1 MLLKAMKNE
10 TLTENGAKTYKSS
23 LNECLDLFALG
34 GAYRNRSEED
44 VIDLFTKAY
53 QQDEITALLTL
64 VYLRDIRG
72 NGQGER
78 RFFRTVLKNLAE
90 QNNDVVKTLIPF
102 VPYYGRWDD
111 LWCLLD
117 TPYKQS
123 VLTLVGQQ
131 LTQDVINL
139 DKGEEIS
146 LLGKWLPSENA
157 SSQET
162 KRLAKII
169 RKNSGLSPKQYRK
182 MLSELRAKI
191 DIVER
196 KMTQNQWS
204 EIEYDKLPSKAG
216 LQYRYAF
223 YRHDKERYK
232 EFMMPKDGQEVKVNA
247 DTLYPYE
254 IVKKVPFDYWSESA
268 MPIDDIER
276 ATLNNYWK
284 NIPDYINGDSTDAIA
299 VIDVSGSMSGTP
311 MEVAVSLGLYV
322 AERNKGKF
330 KNHFITFHSVPEL
343 VELDEN
349 DDFCSKVQKIKGADW
364 GGSTDLEATFD
375 LILNTAINY
384 NLPQS
389 ELPEILYII
398 SDMMF
403 DRIQGC
409 NTNNET
415 VIENAK
421 LKFEAAGYEIPHLV
435 FWNVDASMDSVPMIG
450 KDGYTLVS
458 GFSPS
463 IFEMVMTR
471 TTPEEFMNSV
481 IYSEHYQP
489 VLETLKNR

>member
-53 QQDEITALLTL
+53 QQDELTALLIL

-72 NGQGER
+72 GQGER

-117 TPYKQS
+117 TPYIQS

-131 LTQDVINL
+131 LTQDVMNL

-216 LQYRYAF
+216 LQYRNAF
-223 YRHDKERYK
+223 YRHDKDRYT
-232 EFMMPKDGQEVKVNA
+232 EFMMPKDGQSVKVNA
-247 DTLYPYE
+247 GTLYPYE
-254 IVKKVPFDYWSESA
+254 IVGKVPFDYWSESA

-330 KNHFITFHSVPEL
+330 KNHFITFHSFPEL

-349 DDFCSKVQKIKGADW
+349 DDFCSKVQKIKEADW

-403 DRIQGC
+403 DRIQGY
-409 NTNNET
+409 NRDNET

-421 LKFEAAGYEIPHLV
+421 LKFEAAGYKIPHLV
-435 FWNVDASMDSVPMIG
+435 FWNVDARMDSVPMIG

-481 IYSEHYQP
+481 IYSERYQP
-489 VLETLKNR
+489 VLEILKNR

>member
-53 QQDEITALLTL
+53 QQDELTALLIL

-72 NGQGER
+72 GQGER

-117 TPYKQS
+117 TPYIQS

-131 LTQDVINL
+131 LTQDVMNL

-169 RKNSGLSPKQYRK
+169 RKNSGLTPKQYRK

-216 LQYRYAF
+216 LQYRDAF
-223 YRHDKERYK
+223 YPHDKDRYT
-232 EFMMPKDGQEVKVNA
+232 EFMMPKDGQRVKVNA
-247 DTLYPYE
+247 GTLYPYE
-254 IVKKVPFDYWSESA
+254 IVGKVPFDYWSESA

-330 KNHFITFHSVPEL
+330 KNHFITFHSFPEL
-343 VELDEN
+343 IELDEN
-349 DDFCSKVQKIKGADW
+349 DDFCSKVQKIKEADW

-403 DRIQGC
+403 DQIQGY
-409 NTNNET
+409 NRDNET

-421 LKFEAAGYEIPHLV
+421 LKFEAAGYKIPHLV
-435 FWNVDASMDSVPMIG
+435 FWNVDARMDSVPMIG

-481 IYSEHYQP
+481 IYSERYQP

>member
-53 QQDEITALLTL
+53 QQDELTALLIL

-72 NGQGER
+72 GQGER

-117 TPYKQS
+117 TPYIQS

-131 LTQDVINL
+131 LTQDVMNL

-146 LLGKWLPSENA
+146 LLGKWLPSENT

-216 LQYRYAF
+216 LQYRDAF
-223 YRHDKERYK
+223 YRHDKDRYT
-232 EFMMPKDGQEVKVNA
+232 EFMMPKDGQSVKVNA
-247 DTLYPYE
+247 GTLYPYE
-254 IVKKVPFDYWSESA
+254 IVGKVPFDYWSESA

-330 KNHFITFHSVPEL
+330 KNHFITFHSFPEL
-343 VELDEN
+343 IELDEN
-349 DDFCSKVQKIKGADW
+349 DDFCSKVQKIKETEW

-403 DRIQGC
+403 DQIQGY
-409 NTNNET
+409 NRDNET

-421 LKFEAAGYEIPHLV
+421 LKFEVAGYKIPHLV
-435 FWNVDASMDSVPMIG
+435 FWNVDARMDSVPMIG

-481 IYSEHYQP
+481 IYSERYQP
-489 VLETLKNR
+489 VLEILKNR

>member
-53 QQDEITALLTL
+53 QQDELTALLIL

-72 NGQGER
+72 GQGER

-117 TPYKQS
+117 TPYIQS

-131 LTQDVINL
+131 LTQDVMNL

-169 RKNSGLSPKQYRK
+169 RKNSGLTPKQYRK

-204 EIEYDKLPSKAG
+204 EIKYDKLPSKAG
-216 LQYRYAF
+216 LQYRDAF
-223 YRHDKERYK
+223 YRHDKDRYT
-232 EFMMPKDGQEVKVNA
+232 EFMMPKDGQSVKVNA
-247 DTLYPYE
+247 GTLYPYE
-254 IVKKVPFDYWSESA
+254 IVGKVPFDYWSESA

-299 VIDVSGSMSGTP
+299 VIDVSGSMGGTP

-330 KNHFITFHSVPEL
+330 KNHFITFHSFPEL

-349 DDFCSKVQKIKGADW
+349 DDFCSKVQKIKEADW

-389 ELPEILYII
+389 EMPEILYII

-403 DRIQGC
+403 DQIQGY
-409 NTNNET
+409 NRDNET

-421 LKFEAAGYEIPHLV
+421 FKFEAAGYKIPHLV
-435 FWNVDASMDSVPMIG
+435 FWNVDARMDSVPMIG

-481 IYSEHYQP
+481 IYSERYQP
-489 VLETLKNR
+489 VLEILKNR

>member
-1 MLLKAMKNE
+1 MLLKAMQIE
-10 TLTENGAKTYKSS
+10 TLTEIGANTYKSS
-23 LNECLDLFALG
+23 LNECLDLFDLG

-53 QQDEITALLTL
+53 QQDELTALLIL

-72 NGQGER
+72 GQGER

-117 TPYKQS
+117 TPYIQS

-131 LTQDVINL
+131 LTQDVMNL

-216 LQYRYAF
+216 LQYRDAF
-223 YRHDKERYK
+223 YRHDKDRYT
-232 EFMMPKDGQEVKVNA
+232 EFMMPKDGQSVKVNA
-247 DTLYPYE
+247 GTLYPYE
-254 IVKKVPFDYWSESA
+254 IVGKVPFDYWSESA

-299 VIDVSGSMSGTP
+299 VIDVPGSMSGTP

-330 KNHFITFHSVPEL
+330 KNHFITFHSFPEL

-349 DDFCSKVQKIKGADW
+349 DDFCSKVQKIKEADW

-389 ELPEILYII
+389 EMPEILYII

-403 DRIQGC
+403 DQIQGY
-409 NTNNET
+409 NRDNET

-421 LKFEAAGYEIPHLV
+421 FKFEAAGYKIPHLV
-435 FWNVDASMDSVPMIG
+435 FWNVDARMDSIPMIG

-481 IYSEHYQP
+481 IYSERYQP
-489 VLETLKNR
+489 VLEILKNR

>member
-53 QQDEITALLTL
+53 QQDELTALLIL

-72 NGQGER
+72 GQGER

-117 TPYKQS
+117 TPYEQS
-123 VLTLVGQQ
+123 VLTFVGQQ
-131 LTQDVINL
+131 LTQDVMNL
-139 DKGEEIS
+139 DKGEAIS

-216 LQYRYAF
+216 LQYRDAF
-223 YRHDKERYK
+223 YRHDKNRYTK
-232 EFMMPKDGQEVKVNA
+232 FMMPKDGQSVKVNA
-247 DTLYPYE
+247 GTLYPYE
-254 IVKKVPFDYWSESA
+254 IVGKVPFDYWSESA

-330 KNHFITFHSVPEL
+330 KNHFITFHSFPEL

-349 DDFCSKVQKIKGADW
+349 DDFCSKVQKIKEADW

-389 ELPEILYII
+389 ELPEILYIV

-403 DRIQGC
+403 DQIQGY
-409 NTNNET
+409 NRDNET

-421 LKFEAAGYEIPHLV
+421 FKFEAAGYKIPHLV
-435 FWNVDASMDSVPMIG
+435 FWNVDARMDSVPMIG

-481 IYSEHYQP
+481 IYSERYQP

>member
-1 MLLKAMKNE
+1 MLLKAMKNG

-44 VIDLFTKAY
+44 VIILFTKAY
-53 QQDEITALLTL
+53 QQDELTALLIL

-72 NGQGER
+72 GQGER
-78 RFFRTVLKNLAE
+78 RFFRTILKNLAE
-90 QNNDVVKTLIPF
+90 QNNNVVKTLIPF

-123 VLTLVGQQ
+123 VLTLIGQQ
-131 LTQDVINL
+131 LTQDVMNL
-139 DKGEEIS
+139 DKEEGVS
-146 LLGKWLPSENA
+146 LLGKWLPSENT

-169 RKNSGLSPKQYRK
+169 RKNSGLTPKQYRK

-216 LQYRYAF
+216 LQYRNAF
-223 YRHDKERYK
+223 YRHDQDRYE
-232 EFMMPKDGQEVKVNA
+232 EFMMPKDEQGVKVNA
-247 DTLYPYE
+247 GTLYPYE
-254 IVKKVPFDYWSESA
+254 IVKKVPFDHWSESS
-268 MPIDDIER
+268 MYIDDIER

-284 NIPDYINGDSTDAIA
+284 NIPDYINGDSTDALA
-299 VIDVSGSMSGTP
+299 VIDVSGSMCGTP

-343 VELDEN
+343 IELDEN
-349 DDFCSKVQKIKGADW
+349 DDFCSKVQKIKEAEW

-389 ELPEILYII
+389 ELPEILYIV

-403 DRIQGC
+403 DQIQGY
-409 NTNNET
+409 NRDNET

-421 LKFEAAGYEIPHLV
+421 LKFEVAGYKIPHLV
-435 FWNVDASMDSVPMIG
+435 FWNVDARMDSIPMIG

-481 IYSEHYQP
+481 IYSERYQP

>member
-10 TLTENGAKTYKSS
+10 VLTENGAKTYKSS
-23 LNECLDLFALG
+23 LNKCLDLFALG

-53 QQDEITALLTL
+53 EQDEITAFLIL

-72 NGQGER
+72 GQGER
-78 RFFRTVLKNLAE
+78 RFFRTILKNLAE
-90 QNNDVVKTLIPF
+90 QKNDVIKTLIPF
-102 VPYYGRWDD
+102 IPYYGRWDD

-117 TPYKQS
+117 TPYKQF

-131 LTQDVINL
+131 LTQDIMNL
-139 DKGEEIS
+139 DKEDGVS

-169 RKNSGLSPKQYRK
+169 RKNSGLSSKQYRK

-196 KMTQNQWS
+196 KMTQKQWS

-216 LQYRYAF
+216 LQYRNAF
-223 YRHDKERYK
+223 YRHDEDRYT
-232 EFMMPKDGQEVKVNA
+232 EFMMPKEGQVVKVNA
-247 DTLYPYE
+247 NTLYPYE
-254 IVKKVPFDYWSESA
+254 IVEKVPFDYWSESA

-276 ATLNNYWK
+276 ATLNNYWE

-299 VIDVSGSMSGTP
+299 VIDVSGSMGGTP

-330 KNHFITFHSVPEL
+330 KNHFITFDSNPEL
-343 VELDEN
+343 IELNEK
-349 DDFCSKVQKIKGADW
+349 DDFCSKVQKIKGAGW

-375 LILNTAINY
+375 LILNTAIEY

-403 DRIQGC
+403 NQIQGC
-409 NTNNET
+409 NARSNET

-421 LKFEAAGYEIPHLV
+421 FKFESAGYKIPHLV
-435 FWNVDASMDSVPMIG
+435 FWNVNASMDSVPMIG
-450 KDGYTLVS
+450 KDEYTLVS

-471 TTPEEFMNSV
+471 TTPKEFMNSV
-481 IYSEHYQP
+481 IYSERYQP

>member
-53 QQDEITALLTL
+53 QQDELTALLIL

-72 NGQGER
+72 GQGER

-117 TPYKQS
+117 TPYIQS

-131 LTQDVINL
+131 LTQDVMNL

-169 RKNSGLSPKQYRK
+169 RKNSGLTPKQYRK

-196 KMTQNQWS
+196 KMTQKQWS

-216 LQYRYAF
+216 LQYRDAF
-223 YRHDKERYK
+223 YRHDKDRYT
-232 EFMMPKDGQEVKVNA
+232 EFMMPKDGQSVKVNA
-247 DTLYPYE
+247 GTLYPYE
-254 IVKKVPFDYWSESA
+254 IVGKVPFDYWSESA

-330 KNHFITFHSVPEL
+330 KNHFITFHSFPEL

-349 DDFCSKVQKIKGADW
+349 DDFCSKVQKIKEADW

-389 ELPEILYII
+389 ELPEILYIV

-403 DRIQGC
+403 DQIQGY
-409 NTNNET
+409 NRDNET

-421 LKFEAAGYEIPHLV
+421 FKFEAAGYKIPHLV
-435 FWNVDASMDSVPMIG
+435 FWNVDARMDSVPMIG

-481 IYSEHYQP
+481 IYSERYQP
-489 VLETLKNR
+489 ILEILKNR

>member
-1 MLLKAMKNE
+1 M
-10 TLTENGAKTYKSS
+10 
-23 LNECLDLFALG
+23 
-34 GAYRNRSEED
+34 
-44 VIDLFTKAY
+44 
-53 QQDEITALLTL
+53 
-64 VYLRDIRG
+64 
-72 NGQGER
+72 
-78 RFFRTVLKNLAE
+78 
-90 QNNDVVKTLIPF
+90 
-102 VPYYGRWDD
+102 
-111 LWCLLD
+111 
-117 TPYKQS
+117 
-123 VLTLVGQQ
+123 
-131 LTQDVINL
+131 NL

-169 RKNSGLSPKQYRK
+169 RKNSGLTPKQYRK

-204 EIEYDKLPSKAG
+204 EIKYDKLPSKAG
-216 LQYRYAF
+216 LQYRDAF
-223 YRHDKERYK
+223 YRHDKDRYT
-232 EFMMPKDGQEVKVNA
+232 EFMMPKDGQSVKVNA
-247 DTLYPYE
+247 GTLYPYE
-254 IVKKVPFDYWSESA
+254 IVGKVPFDYWSESA

-330 KNHFITFHSVPEL
+330 KNHFITFHSFPEL

-349 DDFCSKVQKIKGADW
+349 DDFCSKVQKIKEADW

-389 ELPEILYII
+389 ELPEILYIV

-403 DRIQGC
+403 DQIQGY
-409 NTNNET
+409 NRDNET

-421 LKFEAAGYEIPHLV
+421 FKFEAAGYKIPHLV
-435 FWNVDASMDSVPMIG
+435 FWNVDARMDSIPMIG

-481 IYSEHYQP
+481 IYSERYQP